1 MYADTAVPMA
11 NWWLCYA
18 IYLWG
23 TGGNDLRKRRERES
37 RCTYW
42 SGAKTVGEV
51 SSVSLTPID
60 LGETEK
66 ERESGEVAAGG
77 QREGGRQRKGS
88 VSFKPTRGFL
98 YTDVGIALSLVTY
111 PLHIYALHVRLCTEQ
126 LVSRIR
132 ICWR

>member
-1 MYADTAVPMA
+1 MYADTAVSMA

-42 SGAKTVGEV
+42 PRAKAVGEV

-66 ERESGEVAAGG
+66 ERESGEVAADG

-98 YTDVGIALSLVTY
+98 YTDVGIALSLVT
-111 PLHIYALHVRLCTEQ
+111 PILCTSTRCTYAC
-126 LVSRIR
+126 VPNN
-132 ICWR
+132 

>member
-23 TGGNDLRKRRERES
+23 TGGTDLRKRRERGS
-37 RCTYW
+37 TYW
-42 SGAKTVGEV
+42 SEAKAVGEV

-66 ERESGEVAAGG
+66 ERESGEVAGG
-77 QREGGRQRKGS
+77 G
-88 VSFKPTRGFL
+88 
-98 YTDVGIALSLVTY
+98 
-111 PLHIYALHVRLCTEQ
+111 
-126 LVSRIR
+126 
-132 ICWR
+132 

>member
-23 TGGNDLRKRRERES
+23 TGGNDLRKRRERGS
-37 RCTYW
+37 TYW
-42 SGAKTVGEV
+42 SEAKAVGEV

-66 ERESGEVAAGG
+66 ERESGEVAADG

-98 YTDVGIALSLVTY
+98 YTDVGIALSLVT
-111 PLHIYALHVRLCTEQ
+111 PILCTSTRCLCTEQ